1 MDDHKRESRMS
12 NAPVKSLID
21 EQLEQ
26 IERSLAI
33 IGAGLPRELPVAN
46 LPPKL
51 VAAIKSGRIAV
62 RPRP

>member
-1 MDDHKRESRMS
+1 MS
-12 NAPVKSLID
+12 TAPVKSLID
-21 EQLEQ
+21 EQLAD

-33 IGAGLPRELPVAN
+33 VGAGIPRELPITA

-62 RPRP
+62 RAKS